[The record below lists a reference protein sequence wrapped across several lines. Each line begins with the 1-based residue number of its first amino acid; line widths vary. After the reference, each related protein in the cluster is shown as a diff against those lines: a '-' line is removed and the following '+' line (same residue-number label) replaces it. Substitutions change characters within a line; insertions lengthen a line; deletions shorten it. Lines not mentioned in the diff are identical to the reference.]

1 MRTIYLQKDCPAD
14 LAASVA
20 TIGFF
25 DGVHRGHQ
33 FLISHVVETAR
44 EEGRQSMIITFDQH
58 PREVLHADYQPRLLT
73 PLQEKLYL
81 LERTGV
87 DVVAVLHFDVAL
99 SQLSARDFMHDLL
112 LERLHVANIFIGD
125 DHRFRP
131 NLFLRPPHRFGHN
144 RAEGFADYVAYGR
157 EMGMEVVQNPVFE
170 LEGVNVSSTVCRR
183 HVAAGEMEAASR
195 CLGYP
200 YRMGGRVVAGF
211 QEGRKL
217 GFPTANIQLADPRRL
232 VPASGV
238 YAVRVEVGDEAT
250 WRLGMM
256 NIGTRPTFGG
266 EKVSLEVHI
275 FDFAGDL
282 YGCQVEVAF
291 LRRVREERK
300 FASPEELAAQLARD
314 KQAILDAC
322 CLS

>member
-1 MRTIYLQKDCPAD
+1 
-14 LAASVA
+14 
-20 TIGFF
+20 
-25 DGVHRGHQ
+25 
-33 FLISHVVETAR
+33 
-44 EEGRQSMIITFDQH
+44 MIITFDQH

-87 DVVAVLHFDVAL
+87 DVVAVLHFDAAL
-99 SQLSARDFMHDLL
+99 SQFSAHDFMHDLL
-112 LERLHVANIFIGD
+112 LQKLHVAKLFIGYD
-125 DHRFRP
+125 
-131 NLFLRPPHRFGHN
+131 HRFGHN

-238 YAVRVEVGDEAT
+238 YAVRVKIDDEAT

-291 LRRVREERK
+291 FRRVREERK

>member
-112 LERLHVANIFIGD
+112 LGRLHVAKLFIGYD
-125 DHRFRP
+125 
-131 NLFLRPPHRFGHN
+131 HRFGHN
-144 RAEGFADYVAYGR
+144 RAEGFALPVPFDGDK
-157 EMGMEVVQNPVFE
+157 VV
-170 LEGVNVSSTVCRR
+170 
-183 HVAAGEMEAASR
+183 VAA
-195 CLGYP
+195 
-200 YRMGGRVVAGF
+200 
-211 QEGRKL
+211 
-217 GFPTANIQLADPRRL
+217 
-232 VPASGV
+232 
-238 YAVRVEVGDEAT
+238 
-250 WRLGMM
+250 
-256 NIGTRPTFGG
+256 
-266 EKVSLEVHI
+266 
-275 FDFAGDL
+275 
-282 YGCQVEVAF
+282 VAF
-291 LRRVREERK
+291 HAHDLRAVVTD
-300 FASPEELAAQLARD
+300 FGLAF
-314 KQAILDAC
+314 C
-322 CLS
+322 T

>member
-1 MRTIYLQKDCPAD
+1 MRTIYLQKTAQPT

-73 PLQEKLYL
+73 PLQEKLCL

-87 DVVAVLHFDVAL
+87 DVVAVLHFDAAL
-99 SQLSARDFMHDLL
+99 SQFSAHDFMHDLL
-112 LERLHVANIFIGD
+112 LERPTW
-125 DHRFRP
+125 P
-131 NLFLRPPHRFGHN
+131 NSSSATTTASATTVPR
-144 RAEGFADYVAYGR
+144 GFADYVAYGR

-238 YAVRVEVGDEAT
+238 YAVRVKIDDEAT

-282 YGCQVEVAF
+282 YGRQVEVAF

-314 KQAILDAC
+314 KQTILDAC

>member
-1 MRTIYLQKDCPAD
+1 MDTFFNKQAPDNMPP
-14 LAASVA
+14 LAA
-20 TIGFF
+20 TIGMF
-25 DGVHRGHQ
+25 DGVHRGHRLVVDHLRQ
-33 FLISHVVETAR
+33 AASARGLKTAVFTFPNHPQLLFHPDCGLRLLTSPEKKASLLAQTGVDYTFFLSFTHELAAMTAR
-44 EEGRQSMIITFDQH
+44 EFMTLLRS
-58 PREVLHADYQPRLLT
+58 RYNVRLL
-73 PLQEKLYL
+73 
-81 LERTGV
+81 
-87 DVVAVLHFDVAL
+87 AVGYD
-99 SQLSARDFMHDLL
+99 
-112 LERLHVANIFIGD
+112 
-125 DHRFRP
+125 
-131 NLFLRPPHRFGHN
+131 HRFGHN

-238 YAVRVEVGDEAT
+238 YAVRVKVGDEAT

-314 KQAILDAC
+314 KQTILDAC

>member
-1 MRTIYLQKDCPAD
+1 MRTIYLQKGCPAD

-112 LERLHVANIFIGD
+112 LERLHVAKLFIGYD
-125 DHRFRP
+125 
-131 NLFLRPPHRFGHN
+131 HRFGHN
-144 RAEGFADYVAYGR
+144 RVEGFADYVAYGR

-217 GFPTANIQLADPRRL
+217 GFPTANIQLADPRPPR
-232 VPASGV
+232 AS
-238 YAVRVEVGDEAT
+238 
-250 WRLGMM
+250 M
-256 NIGTRPTFGG
+256 P
-266 EKVSLEVHI
+266 
-275 FDFAGDL
+275 
-282 YGCQVEVAF
+282 
-291 LRRVREERK
+291 
-300 FASPEELAAQLARD
+300 
-314 KQAILDAC
+314 
-322 CLS
+322 

>member
-1 MRTIYLQKDCPAD
+1 MPTTSPAC
-14 LAASVA
+14 SP
-20 TIGFF
+20 
-25 DGVHRGHQ
+25 RCRRNS
-33 FLISHVVETAR
+33 IS
-44 EEGRQSMIITFDQH
+44 
-58 PREVLHADYQPRLLT
+58 
-73 PLQEKLYL
+73 

-112 LERLHVANIFIGD
+112 LERLHVAKLFIGYD
-125 DHRFRP
+125 
-131 NLFLRPPHRFGHN
+131 HRFGHN
-144 RAEGFADYVAYGR
+144 RAEGLRRLCSLWSRDGDGGGAKPRLRIGGR
-157 EMGMEVVQNPVFE
+157 QRQFHRLSAPCGSGRDGGGLALLM
-170 LEGVNVSSTVCRR
+170 
-183 HVAAGEMEAASR
+183 
-195 CLGYP
+195 GYP

-238 YAVRVEVGDEAT
+238 YAVRVKIDDEAT

-300 FASPEELAAQLARD
+300 FASPEELAAQLAPR
-314 KQAILDAC
+314 QADDPRCVLFIIIAYSSY
-322 CLS
+322 LS

>member
-1 MRTIYLQKDCPAD
+1 MRTIYLPNDCPAD

-33 FLISHVVETAR
+33 FLVSHVVQTAR
-44 EEGRQSMIITFDQH
+44 EEGRQSMIITFDHH

-73 PLQEKLYL
+73 SLQEKLYL

-87 DVVAVLHFDVAL
+87 DVVCVLHFDAAL
-99 SQLSARDFMHDLL
+99 SQLSAHDFMHDLL
-112 LERLHVANIFIGD
+112 LQKLHVAKLFIGYD
-125 DHRFRP
+125 
-131 NLFLRPPHRFGHN
+131 HRFGHH

-183 HVAAGEMEAASR
+183 HVAAGEMEAATS
-195 CLGYP
+195 CLGHP
-200 YRMGGRVVAGF
+200 YVIGGQVVAGF
-211 QEGRKL
+211 QMGRKI
-217 GFPTANIQLADPRRL
+217 GFPTANIRLADARRL
-232 VPASGV
+232 LPAPGV
-238 YAVRVEVGDEAT
+238 YAVRVKIVGETT

-266 EKVSLEVHI
+266 EEMSLEVHI
-275 FDFAGDL
+275 FEFSGDL
-282 YGCQVEVAF
+282 YGRQVDVAF
-291 LRRVREERK
+291 LRRVREERR
-300 FASPEELAAQLARD
+300 FGSAEALAAQLGKD
-314 KQAILDAC
+314 KQSIIDTV
-322 CLS
+322 

>member
-1 MRTIYLQKDCPAD
+1 MRTIYLPKDCPAD

-87 DVVAVLHFDVAL
+87 DVVAVLHFDAAL
-99 SQLSARDFMHDLL
+99 SQFSAHDFMHDLL
-112 LERLHVANIFIGD
+112 LQKLHVAK
-125 DHRFRP
+125 
-131 NLFLRPPHRFGHN
+131 LGHN

-238 YAVRVEVGDEAT
+238 YAVRVKVGGEAT

-314 KQAILDAC
+314 KQTILDAC

>member
-87 DVVAVLHFDVAL
+87 DVVAVLHFDAAL

-112 LERLHVANIFIGD
+112 LERLHVAKLFIGYD
-125 DHRFRP
+125 
-131 NLFLRPPHRFGHN
+131 HRFGHN
-144 RAEGFADYVAYGR
+144 RVEGFADYVAYGR

-238 YAVRVEVGDEAT
+238 YAVRVKVGDEAT

-300 FASPEELAAQLARD
+300 FASPEELAAQLAKD
-314 KQAILDAC
+314 KQTILDAGY
-322 CLS
+322 LS

>member
-1 MRTIYLQKDCPAD
+1 
-14 LAASVA
+14 
-20 TIGFF
+20 
-25 DGVHRGHQ
+25 
-33 FLISHVVETAR
+33 
-44 EEGRQSMIITFDQH
+44 
-58 PREVLHADYQPRLLT
+58 
-73 PLQEKLYL
+73 
-81 LERTGV
+81 
-87 DVVAVLHFDVAL
+87 
-99 SQLSARDFMHDLL
+99 
-112 LERLHVANIFIGD
+112 
-125 DHRFRP
+125 
-131 NLFLRPPHRFGHN
+131 
-144 RAEGFADYVAYGR
+144 
-157 EMGMEVVQNPVFE
+157 MGMEVVQNPVFE

-238 YAVRVEVGDEAT
+238 YAVRVKVGDEAT

-314 KQAILDAC
+314 KQTILDAC

>member
-1 MRTIYLQKDCPAD
+1 MRTIYLQKECPTD

-33 FLISHVVETAR
+33 FLISHVVQTAR

-73 PLQEKLYL
+73 TLQEKLYL

-87 DVVAVLHFDVAL
+87 DVVAVVHFDAAL
-99 SQLSARDFMHDLL
+99 SRLSAREFMHDLL
-112 LERLHVANIFIGD
+112 LERLHVVKLFIGYD
-125 DHRFRP
+125 
-131 NLFLRPPHRFGHN
+131 HRFGHN

-170 LEGVNVSSTVCRR
+170 LEGVNVSSTICRR
-183 HVAAGEMEAASR
+183 HVAAGEMEAASC
-195 CLGYP
+195 CLGHP
-200 YRMGGRVVAGF
+200 YMMGGRVVAGF

-238 YAVRVEVGDEAT
+238 YAVRVKIGDEET

-282 YGCQVEVAF
+282 YGQEVEVAF

-300 FASPEELAAQLARD
+300 FASPEELSAQLARD
-314 KQAILDAC
+314 KQTILDAGY
-322 CLS
+322 LS